1 MTALTKRQQ
10 FLLWIVAAVVTTA
23 GLVAILSAEF
33 RHPAPRHALY
43 VVGVPEHGATLF
55 FGSKHCS
62 ICHSVNGE
70 GGRRALDLGRIRPTA
85 PAMGWLAMALWN
97 HAPGMARQMRGAK
110 SPQLNQQEMAHIL
123 AFLYQASTADRPGDR
138 TAGKAVFEAKGCSRC
153 HSVGSVGAA
162 GGPDLARVDA
172 SGDPAAWMRAM
183 WNHAQSMIGPIT
195 GQLGQWPQFHGN
207 EMNDLIAYA
216 SSTSKMPGK
225 KSNPGNAGKGWTTFQ
240 AKCIGCHSVHGGGG
254 HIGPELG
261 PDHELPNSPAEFAM
275 VLWNH
280 APSMLAR
287 AREAGVESP
296 TLQGDEIADIQQ
308 FLVSLRYFE
317 PTGSPLLGERIFA
330 ERGCALCHGPSA
342 QGSREGPRLRTEG
355 EAFTTVSLATA
366 FWSHGAAMGT
376 RRTTGH
382 HLAHAEGHR
391 YRRSHQLPQRSAQV
405 AIELGAQAVVRQ
417 GSRDR
422 NQDCHARHAPAV
434 DGFGALVLQ
443 NRGGDI
449 EVFEFGGRPR
459 LVDRALRLSPICA
472 IQSAAPSTPPA
483 ARPSPASLPSA
494 A

>member
-10 FLLWIVAAVVTTA
+10 FVLWIVAAVIATA

-33 RHPAPRHALY
+33 RNPAPRHALY
-43 VVGVPEHGATLF
+43 VVGTPEQGAALF
-55 FGSKHCS
+55 FGAKHCS

-97 HAPGMARQMRGAK
+97 HAPGMARQMRGAR

-123 AFLYQASTADRPGDR
+123 AFLYQASTADHPGDA
-138 TAGKAVFEAKGCSRC
+138 TAGRAVFEAKGCSGC
-153 HSVGSVGAA
+153 HAVGSVGATR
-162 GGPDLARVDA
+162 GPDLSKVDA

-183 WNHAQSMIGPIT
+183 WNHAQSMIGPVT
-195 GQLGQWPQFHGN
+195 GQLAQWPQFHGS

-216 SSTSKMPGK
+216 SAGSKMPGK
-225 KSNPGNAGKGWTTFQ
+225 KSNPGNAARGWAAFQ
-240 AKCIGCHSVHGGGG
+240 AKCIGCHSVRGSGG

-261 PDHELPNSPAEFAM
+261 PDHELPNSPAEFAA

-317 PTGSPLLGERIFA
+317 PTGSPLLGERVFA
-330 ERGCALCHGPSA
+330 ERGCALCHGPAA
-342 QGSREGPRLRTEG
+342 QGTREGPKLRAEG

-376 RRTTGH
+376 R
-382 HLAHAEGHR
+382 AE
-391 YRRSHQLPQRSAQV
+391 QLGITWPTLKATDIGDLISF
-405 AIELGAQAVVRQ
+405 L
-417 GSRDR
+417 
-422 NQDCHARHAPAV
+422 NAPA
-434 DGFGALVLQ
+434 
-443 NRGGDI
+443 R
-449 EVFEFGGRPR
+449 
-459 LVDRALRLSPICA
+459 
-472 IQSAAPSTPPA
+472 
-483 ARPSPASLPSA
+483 
-494 A
+494 